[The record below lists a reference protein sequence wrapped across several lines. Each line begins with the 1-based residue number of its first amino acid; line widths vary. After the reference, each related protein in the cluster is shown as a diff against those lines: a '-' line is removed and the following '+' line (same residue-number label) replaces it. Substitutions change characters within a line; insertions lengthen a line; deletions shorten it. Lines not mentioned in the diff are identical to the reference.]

1 MVSLRNAFVMT
12 APLLCAGCNPAFWGN
27 LGVLGVTIAI
37 FLGTVFLSRSSEASR
52 SAARS
57 ASSTARANPLTVTVQ
72 GSASASSAP
81 ATKSRASTSLSGR
94 SGRS

>member
-1 MVSLRNAFVMT
+1 MVSLRNAFLVS
-12 APLLCAGCNPAFWGN
+12 APLLCGGCNPAFWGN

-57 ASSTARANPLTVTVQ
+57 ASSSTASALS
-72 GSASASSAP
+72 GSAAATVPAAANRAASP
-81 ATKSRASTSLSGR
+81 ASGR
-94 SGRS
+94 S